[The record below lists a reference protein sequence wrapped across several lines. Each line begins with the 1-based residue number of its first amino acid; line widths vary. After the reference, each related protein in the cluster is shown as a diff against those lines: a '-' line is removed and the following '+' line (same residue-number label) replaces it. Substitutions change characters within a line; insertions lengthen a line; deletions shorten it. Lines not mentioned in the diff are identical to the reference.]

1 MIKQFLILLLV
12 CSSYILTTNFFFFF
26 FKKETIDISFFFP
39 RFNRLKFK
47 QNSTRFISRLRISR
61 STKIFDLSKRSITV
75 HTEKTKFVTSRWEK
89 LRENLWTRE
98 IEWLIDNFPST
109 KCSSDICKFCAR
121 DFPLIDRPLRPG
133 RDQGYGRERK
143 TPGT

>member
-61 STKIFDLSKRSITV
+61 SIKIFDLSKRSITV
-75 HTEKTKFVTSRWEK
+75 QQEKTKFVTSR
-89 LRENLWTRE
+89 
-98 IEWLIDNFPST
+98 
-109 KCSSDICKFCAR
+109 
-121 DFPLIDRPLRPG
+121 
-133 RDQGYGRERK
+133 
-143 TPGT
+143 